1 MKRSLLLTNDFLPV
15 ISGIS
20 TVFYHIWKYFPGG
33 GMLVLTPNVKGAFEF
48 DRAAAVKPV
57 RIRPNRESMF
67 GKTGSMCSMFLWTA
81 YYVLFRNVRE
91 IHAGQVLTSGPI
103 GYFFQTFFRI
113 PCFLWVYSGETTS
126 AYSTSRLYKWVA
138 AQMIRKCRYLITNS
152 PATTAEL
159 INFGVSRDS
168 IIEIIPAVDSE
179 YFLPGPKPAEYV
191 RKYNLEDKEILVTVA
206 RLVKRKG
213 HDLVLKAMNLLKDRE
228 NLHYVIAG
236 AGNDRERLESLVTDY
251 GLKDKVTFAGK
262 VEDHE
267 LPDYYRL
274 GDVFVMPNR
283 EVYEET
289 GSLEGFGISFIEAG
303 ACGRPVIAGRSGGAV
318 NAVEDGV
325 TGCLIDSENPQE
337 CADMITYLLDHPKI
351 RAEMGRKGRERVEE
365 HFSWKQRAEKLAKFL
380 TVSSVIVEE
389 PENDN
394 RQVKG
399 FPV

>member
-20 TVFYHIWKYFPGG
+20 TVFYHIWKYFPGDR
-33 GMLVLTPNVKGAFEF
+33 MFVLTPDVKGAFEF
-48 DRAAAVKPV
+48 DRTAAFKPV
-57 RIRPNRESMF
+57 RFRPNRESLF
-67 GKTGSMCSMFLWTA
+67 GKAGSMCSMFLWTA

-103 GYFFQTFFRI
+103 GYFFQKIFRI
-113 PCFLWVYSGETTS
+113 PCFLWVYSGESTS

-138 AQMIRKCRYLITNS
+138 AQMIRRCRCLVTNS
-152 PATTAEL
+152 PATTAEF
-159 INFGVSRDS
+159 INFGVSRDR

-179 YFLPGPKPAEYV
+179 YFLPGPKPVEYV
-191 RKYNLEDKEILVTVA
+191 RKYNLEDKAVVVTVA

-213 HDLVLKAMNLLKDRE
+213 HDLVLKAMNLLKARE
-228 NLHYVIAG
+228 NLHYVIVG
-236 AGNDRERLESLVTDY
+236 AGNDRERLESLVTEY

-283 EVYEET
+283 EVFEET

-337 CADMITYLLDHPKI
+337 CADTITYLLDHPEI
-351 RAEMGRKGRERVEE
+351 RTEMGRKGRERVVKYY
-365 HFSWKQRAEKLAKFL
+365 SWKQRAETLAKYL
-380 TVSSVIVEE
+380 TVASVTVIE
-389 PENDN
+389 PENNTQKD
-394 RQVKG
+394 KG